1 MLFLGYESAVQY
13 WRAVRAE
20 LVPFPLYSHAVV
32 VANEDHLLK
41 EIRESAPMLPI
52 KDQFAPQLLVS
63 QTKLIHRSEG
73 IGYHLCSKTLPKGS
87 FYQHTYGVS
96 IAAPEL
102 SLLHAAKAVGSKGI
116 VTLLELCC
124 EFMGCYTLC
133 EGTMRGFVECP
144 PFVTR
149 ERLIEYIGNLPRGTR
164 GGALLRRAVALAG
177 ENSRSPRETE
187 CFLAMTL
194 PPEIGGFNLPRPTM
208 NPPIPISEEDG
219 VLSDDDHYLADLNWS
234 DKNTIFEYDG
244 DFDHSSPSRV
254 ARDKE
259 RRSVLASMG
268 HTVIVAV
275 KDSMSEDDSYLRK
288 IAQVFRALDI
298 PMPSFNSKEQAA
310 QFKLRRVLFNPIHHF
325 ASPYITPIIPNREDA
340 KNDWD

>member
-20 LVPFPLYSHAVV
+20 LVPFPIYSRAVV

-41 EIRESAPMLPI
+41 EIRESVPMLPI

-63 QTKLIHRSEG
+63 QTKLIHQSDE
-73 IGYHLCSKTLPKGS
+73 IGYHLCSKALPKGS
-87 FYQHTYGVS
+87 FYQHTYGVT

-133 EGTMRGFVECP
+133 EGTTRGFIECLP
-144 PFVTR
+144 LITR
-149 ERLIEYIGNLPRGTR
+149 ERLIEYIDNLPHGTR
-164 GGALLRRAVALAG
+164 GSALLRRAVTLAG

-194 PPEIGGFNLPRPTM
+194 PPEMGGFNLPHPMM
-208 NPPIPISEEDG
+208 NPPIPISEEDE
-219 VLSDDDHYLADLNWS
+219 VLTDDDYYLVDLSWE
-234 DKNTIFEYDG
+234 DKNAVFEYDG

-275 KDSMSEDDSYLRK
+275 RDSMSEDDSYLRK

-298 PMPSFNSKEQAA
+298 PMPSFSSEEKAA
-310 QFKLRRVLFNPIHHF
+310 QSRLRGVLFDSMHHF
-325 ASPYITPIIPNREDA
+325 SSPYITPIVPDTKNVED
-340 KNDWD
+340 DWD

>member
-1 MLFLGYESAVQY
+1 
-13 WRAVRAE
+13 
-20 LVPFPLYSHAVV
+20 
-32 VANEDHLLK
+32 
-41 EIRESAPMLPI
+41 
-52 KDQFAPQLLVS
+52 
-63 QTKLIHRSEG
+63 
-73 IGYHLCSKTLPKGS
+73 
-87 FYQHTYGVS
+87 
-96 IAAPEL
+96 
-102 SLLHAAKAVGSKGI
+102 
-116 VTLLELCC
+116 
-124 EFMGCYTLC
+124 
-133 EGTMRGFVECP
+133 MRGFVECP